1 MPLLWLSLAFLAGIL
16 LAAALPAPAWVW
28 GSGGLAAAAIA
39 AAEWRWLPARAAW
52 VRLRAWLPLPFGVLL
67 AGLFLGALRGQTAIP
82 VWGTGDLAFYN
93 GSPELTLTG
102 WVADYPDRRES
113 AGLLRVRIETIQPDG
128 KGSLPV
134 AGTALLR
141 LPAGRAFQ
149 YGDRLVIWG
158 TPEDPPDEADFSYRD
173 YLARQ
178 GIHTYLAYPAVR
190 QIGRGAGS
198 PLMAD
203 IFRLREKAYATL
215 NRIFPQPEAA
225 LLAGVLLGLDRDLPD
240 EIVSAFQD
248 TGTAHIVAISGFNM
262 TVLAALLIGL
272 LGRFLPR
279 GWAALAAAVTIAFY
293 TLLVGAN
300 PAVVRAAIMSS
311 LALFGRLIGR
321 GSGGLTPLALSAAVM
336 CAVNPLLPWDA
347 GFQLSFTAT
356 LGLILYG
363 EPLQNAFETWAEN
376 RWGDA
381 VARRLAGPVSEYFL
395 FTLAA
400 QLTTLP
406 VVLVHFNRLSL
417 TAMLANPLI
426 LPVQPGVM
434 ILGGVAL
441 IAGMVLPAIGQI
453 LAWLAWPLAAYTLRV
468 VEGLARIQSGA
479 VSIGEFTPWMALA
492 FYVVLFGLTFGRERL
507 APLREKLKP
516 GLLFAG
522 LGLVTLVAWSAA
534 LRLPDGRLHLF
545 VMDTQDGQAVVLRL
559 PTGQRV
565 LIGGAPGA
573 NQLSSQLGQL
583 TGPLERRLDT
593 LVLNSASASSMEGL
607 PLLIERFPVAQAFW
621 AIAPPEKRAAERV
634 NEALEKS
641 HTQASLLAKG
651 AQLQLDEGVLLQVL
665 AVDADHAALQLEY
678 GNLCVI
684 WPEGFSPEKLQRSGQ
699 RVDGC
704 LVLADTDLAVG
715 EWVEQMPVA
724 YLFFGS
730 TPQRMP
736 GALSTGLHGQIELI
750 SDGTGLWVNAEKA
763 P

>member
-1 MPLLWLSLAFLAGIL
+1 MPLLWLSLVFLAGIL

-39 AAEWRWLPARAAW
+39 AAEWRWLSARAAW
-52 VRLRAWLPLPFGVLL
+52 IRLRAWLPLPLGVLL
-67 AGLFLGALRGQTAIP
+67 TGLFLGALRSQIAVP

-93 GSPELTLTG
+93 GNPELTLTG

-113 AGLLRVRIETIQPDG
+113 AVLLRVRIETIQPDG
-128 KGSLPV
+128 KVSSPV
-134 AGTALLR
+134 DGVALLR
-141 LPAGRAFQ
+141 LPAGREFQ

-158 TPEDPPDEADFSYRD
+158 APESPPDEVDFSYKD

-178 GIHTYLAYPAVR
+178 GIHTYLAYPVVR
-190 QIGRGAGS
+190 QIGSGAGS
-198 PLMAD
+198 PLMAG
-203 IFRLREKAYATL
+203 IFRLREKAYFTI

-225 LLAGVLLGLDRDLPD
+225 LLSGVLLGLDHDLPD

-321 GSGGLTPLALSAAVM
+321 SSGGLTPLALSAAAM

-376 RWGDA
+376 HWGDA
-381 VARRLAGPVSEYFL
+381 VARRLVGPVSEYFL

-400 QLTTLP
+400 QVTTLP

-441 IAGMVLPAIGQI
+441 IAGMILPAIGQV

-468 VEGLARIQSGA
+468 VESLARIRSGA
-479 VSIGEFTPWMALA
+479 VSVGEFTPWMALG
-492 FYVVLFGLTFGRERL
+492 FYVVLFGLTFSRERL

-516 GLLFAG
+516 GLLFAA
-522 LGLVTLVAWSAA
+522 LGLVTLVTWSAV

-545 VMDTQDGQAVVLRL
+545 VLDTQDGQAVVLRL
-559 PTGQRV
+559 PTGGRV

-573 NQLSSQLGQL
+573 NELSSQLGRL
-583 TGPLERRLDT
+583 TGPLGRRLDG
-593 LVLNSASASSMEGL
+593 LVVNSASASSLEGL
-607 PLLIERFPVAQAFW
+607 PLLIERFSVEQAFW

-634 NEALEKS
+634 YEALKKS
-641 HTQASLLAKG
+641 QVQTSLLAKG
-651 AQLQLDEGVLLQVL
+651 AQLQLDEGVLLHVL
-665 AVDADHAALQLEY
+665 AVDADHAALQVEY
-678 GNLCVI
+678 GNLCLV
-684 WPEGFSPEKLQRSGQ
+684 WPEGFSPEKLKRSNQ

-704 LVLADTDLAVG
+704 ILIGSADIANEWTD
-715 EWVEQMPVA
+715 QMPVA
-724 YLFFGS
+724 YVFFGS
-730 TPQRMP
+730 APQSMP
-736 GALSTGLHGQIELI
+736 AALATGSNGQIELI
-750 SDGTGLWVNAEKA
+750 SDGAGLWVNAEKA

>member
-1 MPLLWLSLAFLAGIL
+1 MPLLGLSLAFLAGIL
-16 LAAALPAPAWVW
+16 LAAVVPASAWVW
-28 GSGGLAAAAIA
+28 GSGSLVAAVLAV
-39 AAEWRWLPARAAW
+39 AEWRLQPVRAAW
-52 VRLRAWLPLPFGVLL
+52 VRLRAWLPLPLGVLL
-67 AGLFLGALRGQTAIP
+67 AGLFLGALRGQTAVP

-93 GSPELTLTG
+93 GSPDLTLTG

-113 AGLLRVRIETIQPDG
+113 AVLLRVSIETIQPDG
-128 KGSLPV
+128 QVSFPVKG
-134 AGTALLR
+134 AALLR
-141 LPAGRAFQ
+141 LPAGREFH

-158 TPEDPPDEADFSYRD
+158 TPEDPPDEADFSYKD

-190 QIGRGAGS
+190 QVGSRAGS

-203 IFRLREKAYATL
+203 IFRLREKAYLTL

-225 LLAGVLLGLDRDLPD
+225 LLSGVLLGLDHDLPD

-262 TVLAALLIGL
+262 SVLAALLIGL

-363 EPLQNAFETWAEN
+363 EPLQNAFESWAEN
-376 RWGDA
+376 RWGEA
-381 VARRLAGPVSEYFL
+381 VANRLAGPVSEYFI

-400 QLTTLP
+400 QVTTLP
-406 VVLVHFNRLSL
+406 VVLYHFNRLSL
-417 TAMLANPLI
+417 TAILANPLI

-434 ILGGVAL
+434 ILGGIAL

-492 FYVVLFGLTFGRERL
+492 L
-507 APLREKLKP
+507 
-516 GLLFAG
+516 
-522 LGLVTLVAWSAA
+522 S
-534 LRLPDGRLHLF
+534 
-545 VMDTQDGQAVVLRL
+545 
-559 PTGQRV
+559 
-565 LIGGAPGA
+565 LIH
-573 NQLSSQLGQL
+573 
-583 TGPLERRLDT
+583 
-593 LVLNSASASSMEGL
+593 
-607 PLLIERFPVAQAFW
+607 I
-621 AIAPPEKRAAERV
+621 
-634 NEALEKS
+634 
-641 HTQASLLAKG
+641 
-651 AQLQLDEGVLLQVL
+651 
-665 AVDADHAALQLEY
+665 
-678 GNLCVI
+678 
-684 WPEGFSPEKLQRSGQ
+684 
-699 RVDGC
+699 
-704 LVLADTDLAVG
+704 
-715 EWVEQMPVA
+715 
-724 YLFFGS
+724 
-730 TPQRMP
+730 
-736 GALSTGLHGQIELI
+736 
-750 SDGTGLWVNAEKA
+750 
-763 P
+763 